1 MSNVVFIEFL
11 DKTSFPKG
19 VWSKEPDFCSWQ
31 YRGFSCLAIRDMKL
45 GMWRG
50 LVGLKSPHPFF
61 EKSIENILKIKS
73 GMDLFIDIY
82 GGIASAGRL
91 PAKHK
96 EHSQGLWWLGIETCN
111 GGDLVPLLKLD
122 VEDAEIK
129 KVLGKQTYKDFAF
142 IRKETNK
149 MAKILE
155 RIKK

>member
-1 MSNVVFIEFL
+1 
-11 DKTSFPKG
+11 
-19 VWSKEPDFCSWQ
+19 
-31 YRGFSCLAIRDMKL
+31 
-45 GMWRG
+45 MWRG
-50 LVGLKSPHPFF
+50 LVGLKNTHPFF
-61 EKSIENILKIKS
+61 EKSIDDILKRKN

-96 EHSQGLWWLGIETCN
+96 DYGQGLWWLGIETCN

-122 VEDAEIK
+122 VEDVEMK

-149 MAKILE
+149 MAKILGK
-155 RIKK
+155 IK